1 MKKLLIAVL
10 FLVCVQASFAQT
22 DSYIENVKHYLI
34 INGTQE
40 QYEGAID
47 GMFMMLKKQ
56 FKQYKVS
63 EADWKELQSNKKQQV
78 DDVKAILVSAYKA
91 LFHQCAAL
99 GSICDL
105 FAKLVFNHSIY
116 QRSELTELKYTQGS
130 SVQTKMR
137 IE

>member
-91 LFHQCAAL
+91 LFHHEQ
-99 GSICDL
+99 
-105 FAKLVFNHSIY
+105 Y
-116 QRSELTELKYTQGS
+116 
-130 SVQTKMR
+130 
-137 IE
+137 